1 MNGCGNAGEENVRFD
16 ARAYGFEVGGHLEC
30 WPRLLL
36 LLPTPA
42 ALTFSH
48 LLVVVILLLI
58 FSRHFIVFV
67 GRLQS

>member
-36 LLPTPA
+36 LLLPTP

-48 LLVVVILLLI
+48 LLVILLLI

-67 GRLQS
+67 RRLQS